1 MKKIIIIA
9 IFFICLI
16 STSKDSYAQ
25 VSQLI
30 IGVDG
35 FTCSLCAKGV
45 EEQFKSLDFV
55 KSVKTDLKKT
65 EFILTF
71 RSDPKIVISKIRD
84 AVNDGGFSVRD
95 IKVVA
100 KGSIRGDANSGYT
113 LVTSNTPD
121 ISLKDVK
128 GNFSAGDKVS
138 LKGKVN
144 SEATSIIVTSIKK
157 L

>member
-1 MKKIIIIA
+1 MVKIFSA
-9 IFFICLI
+9 ILLLLLL
-16 STSKDSYAQ
+16 SNNNSQAQ
-25 VSQLI
+25 VSQLT

-55 KSVKTDLKKT
+55 KTVKTDLKKT
-65 EFILTF
+65 EFVLTF
-71 RSDPKIVISKIRD
+71 RSNPKIVISKIRD

-95 IKVVA
+95 IKVIA
-100 KGSIRGDANSGYT
+100 KGLIAGDASSGYK

-121 ISLKDVK
+121 ILLKDVK
-128 GNFSAGDKVS
+128 GNFSTGDKVS

-144 SEATSIIVTSIKK
+144 TEATSIVVTSIKK